1 MSINSIKKGIT
12 ISELFIQVVEL
23 RNFVFSK
30 WKKIFLGSFLGGLLG
45 FLFAFLTPV
54 KYVAKTTFVVEES
67 KASGGL
73 ASLAGQFGFDIG
85 GVGSG
90 GGVFSGDNIL
100 LFLKSESL
108 CREALMS
115 PYDSSANV
123 VLADI
128 YAESTGLKKQ
138 WRKNKKIGEIS
149 FARFIGKKM
158 PRKEDSLIQYII
170 KKRVIENDLYVYKPD
185 KKASFINVTSIMRDE
200 MLSKLFTERL
210 VQIATKLYVE
220 SKTKVK
226 QANVNMLQ
234 RRADS
239 LSAILNNK
247 TFIAAST
254 QQNLIDIN
262 PALRTAPITAEIS
275 SREKNMVGTIFA
287 EVVKNLEISKTILSQ
302 EVPAIQIVDESSLP
316 LEKKKL
322 SKLIYAVL
330 GGVIFALLFI
340 LYFMSKYWIRQYI
353 KPEIGER

>member
-1 MSINSIKKGIT
+1 MSVDSTKTGIS
-12 ISELFIQVVEL
+12 ISELFIQIVQL
-23 RNFVFSK
+23 KGFVLSK
-30 WKKIFLGSFLGGLLG
+30 WKKIFLGSFLGGVLG
-45 FLFAFLTPV
+45 FVFAFLTPV
-54 KYVAKTTFVVEES
+54 NYVAKTTFVVEES
-67 KASGGL
+67 KAGGGL

-108 CREALMS
+108 CREALMT
-115 PYDSSANV
+115 PYDSSASV

-138 WRKNKKIGEIS
+138 WRKNKKIGEVS
-149 FARFIGKKM
+149 FARFIGKPM

-239 LSAILNNK
+239 LLAILNNK
-247 TFIAAST
+247 TFKAASS

-262 PALRTAPITAEIS
+262 PALRTAPISAEIS
-275 SREKNMVGTIFA
+275 NREKTMVGTIFA

-322 SKLIYAVL
+322 SKLVYGVL
-330 GGVIFALLFI
+330 GGMLFGILFI
-340 LYFMSKYWIRQYI
+340 LYFMSIFWIRQYI
-353 KPEIGER
+353 KPEIGKR